1 MTKWRRVRKDHV
13 AALLLIAMG
22 IAILVIGFRYRM
34 GTLVHMGA
42 GFIPVVLGILMTA
55 VGLVIGLLAY
65 AGSAEEKAAQAL
77 PAPPDLRGGLCILAA
92 VAVFVLLGAYGGL
105 VPATFGSVFEGPW
118 ALLRL
123 FDRVSF
129 EPVANSQTTFRAT
142 LDIGGR
148 KAVFEVT
155 ASSVRNPFKL
165 PELHDFQCPM
175 GL

>member
-77 PAPPDLRGGLCILAA
+77 PAPPDLRGGLCILGA
-92 VAVFVLLGAYGGL
+92 VAVFVLVGAYGGL
-105 VPATFGSVFEGPW
+105 VPATFGSVFVAAMGDRNNTW
-118 ALLRL
+118 KTSLLLALVMVVFGVIVFHYGLRVQLPL
-123 FDRVSF
+123 F
-129 EPVANSQTTFRAT
+129 AWGN
-142 LDIGGR
+142 
-148 KAVFEVT
+148 
-155 ASSVRNPFKL
+155 
-165 PELHDFQCPM
+165 
-175 GL
+175 